1 MKRLLVSNTI
11 FNLIRGLIMVTY
23 AQGLLGLYLAVILLA
38 IPIIIHGVKHEI
50 KRRKNLALIKAY
62 QKTK

>member
-1 MKRLLVSNTI
+1 
-11 FNLIRGLIMVTY
+11 MVTY
-23 AQGLLGLYLAVILLA
+23 AQGLLSLYIAGLVLA

-62 QKTK
+62 YKTK

>member
-1 MKRLLVSNTI
+1 
-11 FNLIRGLIMVTY
+11 MVTY
-23 AQGLLGLYLAVILLA
+23 AQGLLGLYLAGLLLA

-50 KRRKNLALIKAY
+50 KKRKNIALINAY